1 MQKNMF
7 IIFIY
12 KISIRNNWLV
22 YIKPERFNTLERSV
36 SLVPQGGGWGILHTS
51 ENTPSNN
58 HFSKVLS
65 GLVHKVKGRRYL
77 RVFTSVLNLL
87 YN

>member
-12 KISIRNNWLV
+12 KLSIRNNWLV
-22 YIKPERFNTLERSV
+22 YIKPERFNTHERSV
-36 SLVPQGGGWGILHTS
+36 SVVPQGKGGYLHTS